1 MVGVPLVPEVTRPLT
16 AAMGTKWNGNGDL
29 ESSLIPAIVSQAMS
43 SKWSKGTSGPAGDE
57 VANLIPVGFA
67 QNQRDEV
74 REVSVA
80 GALSAEPGMKKQ
92 TYLAM
97 AVRTANT
104 SANGHGVAEE
114 VAHTIDQAQGQA
126 IAFHNRQDPDASGEV
141 THPLGAKD
149 NGLGIASFQQSSMD
163 GRGTIGYDEGAQVL
177 RQVKPQA
184 DSQML
189 RIGMQVRRL
198 TPRECERLQGF
209 PDDYTAVPVRGK
221 PAADGLRYKALG
233 NSMAVNVMRW
243 IGERIEA
250 SVEVSRLED
259 VA

>member
-1 MVGVPLVPEVTRPLT
+1 MPDVAWCLQERDAKG
-16 AAMGTKWNGNGDL
+16 ADSDTKPGH
-29 ESSLIPAIVSQAMS
+29 
-43 SKWSKGTSGPAGDE
+43 
-57 VANLIPVGFA
+57 LIPVGGGFDDAIGFA

-80 GALSAEPGMKKQ
+80 GALSAEPGMKQQ

-126 IAFHNRQDPDASGEV
+126 IAFHNRQDPDVSGEV

-149 NGLGIASFQQSSMD
+149 NGLGL
-163 GRGTIGYDEGAQVL
+163 GLGL
-177 RQVKPQA
+177 
-184 DSQML
+184 
-189 RIGMQVRRL
+189 QVRRL

-209 PDDYTAVPVRGK
+209 PDDYTLVPVRGK
-221 PAADGLRYKALG
+221 PAADGPRYRALG
-233 NSMAVNVMRW
+233 NSMAVNCMRW
-243 IGERIEA
+243 IGERIDAAMASQWEA
-250 SVEVSRLED
+250 
-259 VA
+259 A